1 MHARDGGGEESES
14 ARKSDDERMKEKEGE
29 RNYVGVRKEKE
40 RATDRDIERVTGVRR
55 GCGERSFG
63 TGCKFRSYSL
73 VVHSGVV
80 GGSGGCRDA
89 NERIKG

>member
-40 RATDRDIERVTGVRR
+40 RDGQAHRTGDRGATGMRGEEFWHRVQVSKLLARSTFGCSRWLR
-55 GCGERSFG
+55 GLQRCE
-63 TGCKFRSYSL
+63 
-73 VVHSGVV
+73 
-80 GGSGGCRDA
+80 
-89 NERIKG
+89 